1 MKLICLYFQ
10 GYLESGLEFDSTSLP
25 ERGPLNFT
33 LGTNTVIPG
42 TTTLFVCLFVCL
54 LVCMFL
60 SVCLYVCLCNV
71 SQFVN
76 E

>member
-1 MKLICLYFQ
+1 MSGLTLVLFQ
-10 GYLESGLEFDSTSLP
+10 GYLESGLEFDSTSLA

-42 TTTLFVCLFVCL
+42 ICGYYYYKIPGNTKF
-54 LVCMFL
+54 
-60 SVCLYVCLCNV
+60 
-71 SQFVN
+71 

>member
-1 MKLICLYFQ
+1 MKVISFSFQ

-42 TTTLFVCLFVCL
+42 KLLSLIVCLFVSIGL
-54 LVCMFL
+54 FVRL
-60 SVCLYVCLCNV
+60 SVKCKSVC
-71 SQFVN
+71 Q
-76 E
+76 

>member
-1 MKLICLYFQ
+1 MISFSFQ

-42 TTTLFVCLFVCL
+42 TSTLFVVC
-54 LVCMFL
+54 L
-60 SVCLYVCLCNV
+60 SVCLCVCL
-71 SQFVN
+71 
-76 E
+76 

>member
-1 MKLICLYFQ
+1 MSGLTLVLFQ
-10 GYLESGLEFDSTSLP
+10 GYLESGLEFDSTSLA

-42 TTTLFVCLFVCL
+42 ICG
-54 LVCMFL
+54 
-60 SVCLYVCLCNV
+60 YYYYKIPGNIW
-71 SQFVN
+71 